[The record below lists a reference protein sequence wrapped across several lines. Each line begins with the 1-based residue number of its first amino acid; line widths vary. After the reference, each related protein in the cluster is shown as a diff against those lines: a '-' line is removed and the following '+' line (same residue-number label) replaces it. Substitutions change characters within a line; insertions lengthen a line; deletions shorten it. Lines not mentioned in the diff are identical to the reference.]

1 MLIRPELQALRGDDT
16 PQRKAQSAYNAVH
29 EAWRGQGPG
38 LQLEAELA
46 SLAGGAELDDLP
58 LLSALFSADEA
69 SAQEFADRL
78 VRTMLRQLEA
88 NPLGQTPLRFSS
100 DETITSML
108 VARHGTASLA
118 LQVIDG
124 AGLARRPDA
133 VSASFVPAETWER
146 VLVGTAQACRIRI
159 ESRRA
164 DGANLAFEEIL
175 LSPGK
180 VRHRIGKNE
189 IQQLRHVPT
198 ALVILKLQRRTASLE
213 PAREYL
219 LTNGSLAHQAAG
231 SPRESRL
238 ELTAALLGRMA
249 RTDAAPLLAAMAEE
263 EGGQSL
269 RWQSLRE
276 CLALDTAQ
284 GFGVLCRIARRTDD
298 PLSGPAGKLCAQLLE
313 TYPQLAGVSQC
324 LA

>member
-1 MLIRPELQALRGDDT
+1 
-16 PQRKAQSAYNAVH
+16 
-29 EAWRGQGPG
+29 
-38 LQLEAELA
+38 
-46 SLAGGAELDDLP
+46 
-58 LLSALFSADEA
+58 
-69 SAQEFADRL
+69 
-78 VRTMLRQLEA
+78 MLRQLEIS
-88 NPLGQTPLRFSS
+88 PLGQTPMRFST

-159 ESRRA
+159 AARRA
-164 DGANLAFEEIL
+164 DGANLTFEEIL
-175 LSPGK
+175 LSPGR
-180 VRHRIGKNE
+180 VCHRIGKNE

-198 ALVILKLQRRTASLE
+198 ALVILKLQRRTDSFE

-231 SPRESRL
+231 NPRESRL
-238 ELTAALLGRMA
+238 ELTAALLGRME

-276 CLALDTAQ
+276 CLALDTAL

-298 PLSGPAGKLCAQLLE
+298 PLSGPAGKLCTQLLE